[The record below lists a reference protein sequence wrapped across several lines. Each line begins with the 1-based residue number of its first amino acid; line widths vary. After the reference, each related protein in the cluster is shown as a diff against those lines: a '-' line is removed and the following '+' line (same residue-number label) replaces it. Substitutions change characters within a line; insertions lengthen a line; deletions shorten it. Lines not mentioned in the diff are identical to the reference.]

1 MKQKHS
7 YQHPEMHIIN
17 LQHQNHLLAGSG
29 EQPAGG
35 PSANFMSNPGIGE
48 TDEE

>member
-17 LQHQNHLLAGSG
+17 LQHQSHLLAGSG
-29 EQPAGG
+29 EQPTGG
-35 PSANFMSNPGIGE
+35 PRADFMSNPE
-48 TDEE
+48 FEE